1 MKMIKLIA
9 KLVFKIKWLI
19 KSKWKKV
26 TPPID
31 VLPGEK
37 IRIVFFVIT
46 SEIWPSLEPVWS
58 RAAKDE
64 RFNVLVVLL
73 ESADSK
79 IESTQLSKA
88 QALFE
93 IAGIPYLNES
103 SFSLE
108 NYRPHVVF
116 YPLPYGELYPQKYKP
131 EAVAA
136 LGCRIAYL
144 SYGTGVGG
152 GAFNL
157 RYQYDCGVQRVA
169 RWLFARSQVQFKKF
183 KRYCSKGNCR
193 VLVTGHPR
201 TERYKKD
208 YKVRPHRTAEKKARG
223 RQVILWTPHFT
234 VLQRR
239 KWSSFLDHHEKILRL
254 IDDRPN
260 LFLLLR
266 PHPFLRTNLA
276 KLSDWSHE
284 RVSAWFREI
293 DGKDN
298 VHVDTETDYHPA
310 FETSS
315 ALMADAGSFLVEYLH
330 TGKPICYLTGKDDI
344 GLNEEARGLNCFFP
358 GATEIDI
365 ARYLDTVI
373 IKGEDSLRE
382 KRKLA
387 LNTYFG
393 SDNQTPSQLILDEIS
408 NNIENKSP
416 QNYSTELSLSLHQK
430 EVFKYWANATT
441 PFFAPETIY
450 QIQETKLRDILSR
463 HAKGRFA
470 ADIGCGVGRFTIII
484 SEYFEFIEATDLNSH
499 LINEARENALEKG
512 IVNIAYSVERIEHPE
527 SLSTYDFVSCMGVT
541 SGLGDDEIFIKSIWT
556 LKAAMRSGAK
566 LLLKETLSLSTVE
579 KIEWNGYR
587 AVYRNLD
594 SYLKA
599 FQEAGLTLVEEVI
612 LAQDSEKK
620 RVTSFFLFAEAVREN
635 EILKDYL

>member
-1 MKMIKLIA
+1 MIKLIA
-9 KLVFKIKWLI
+9 KLIFKIKKLI
-19 KSKWKKV
+19 KTKWKKV
-26 TPPID
+26 APPID

-37 IRIVFFVIT
+37 IRIVFFVIRG
-46 SEIWPSLEPVWS
+46 EIWSSLEPVWS

-64 RFNVLVVLL
+64 RFNVSVVLL
-73 ESADSK
+73 ESTDSK

-88 QALFE
+88 QTLLE
-93 IAGIPYLNES
+93 ISGIPYLNEP

-116 YPLPYGELYPQKYKP
+116 YPLPYGEFYPQKYKP

-144 SYGTGVGG
+144 SYGLEIGG

-157 RYQYDCGVQRVA
+157 RYQYDCEVQRVA
-169 RWLFARSQVQFKKF
+169 RWLFARSQAQFKNF
-183 KRYCSKGNCR
+183 KRYCSKDNAR

-201 TERYKKD
+201 TERYKD
-208 YKVRPHRTAEKKARG
+208 YKVRPHRAAEKKARG
-223 RQVILWTPHFT
+223 RQVILWTPHFS

-276 KLSDWSHE
+276 KLSDWSYE
-284 RVSAWFREI
+284 RVAAWFREI

-310 FETSS
+310 FVISS

-344 GLNEEARGLNCFFP
+344 GLNEEARSLDCFFP
-358 GATEIDI
+358 GASEIDI
-365 ARYLDTVI
+365 ARYLDSVI

-387 LNTYFG
+387 LKIYFG

-416 QNYSTELSLSLHQK
+416 QNYSTKLSLSLHQK
-430 EVFKYWANATT
+430 KVFKYWANATT
-441 PFFAPETIY
+441 TFLAPETIY

-512 IVNIAYSVERIEHPE
+512 IVNIAYSVERIENPE

-541 SGLGDDEIFIKSIWT
+541 SGLVDDEIFIKSIWT

-566 LLLKETLSLSTVE
+566 LLLEETLSLSTVE

-612 LAQDSEKK
+612 VAQDSEKK

>member
-1 MKMIKLIA
+1 MIKLIA
-9 KLVFKIKWLI
+9 KLIFKIKKLI
-19 KSKWKKV
+19 KTKWKKV
-26 TPPID
+26 APPID

-37 IRIVFFVIT
+37 IRIVFFVIRG
-46 SEIWPSLEPVWS
+46 EIWSSLEPVWS

-64 RFNVLVVLL
+64 RFNVSVVLL
-73 ESADSK
+73 ESTDSK

-88 QALFE
+88 QALLE
-93 IAGIPYLNES
+93 ISGIPYLNEP

-116 YPLPYGELYPQKYKP
+116 YPLPYGEFYPQKYKP

-169 RWLFARSQVQFKKF
+169 RWLFARSQAQFKNF
-183 KRYCSKGNCR
+183 KRYCSKDNAR

-201 TERYKKD
+201 TEIYKN
-208 YKVRPHRTAEKKARG
+208 YKVQPHRAAEKKARG

-239 KWSSFLDHHEKILRL
+239 KWSSFLDHYEKILRL
-254 IDDRPN
+254 IDDRSN

-284 RVSAWFREI
+284 SVNAWFREI

-365 ARYLDTVI
+365 ARYLDSVI

-387 LNTYFG
+387 LKTYFG

-441 PFFAPETIY
+441 TFLAPETIY

-463 HAKGRFA
+463 HAKGHFA
-470 ADIGCGVGRFTIII
+470 ADIGCGKGRFTIII
-484 SEYFEFIEATDLNSH
+484 SEYFKFIEATDLNSH

-541 SGLGDDEIFIKSIWT
+541 SGLVDDEIFIKSIWT